1 MLHVTMLHAII
12 KVFYIH
18 QNNPTSPIP
27 QHIKAFS
34 KNPLAF
40 STIGAGKHIAEEIS
54 LHKCNIVTL

>member
-1 MLHVTMLHAII
+1 MYHYVTCYN
-12 KVFYIH
+12 F
-18 QNNPTSPIP
+18 PSSPIP
-27 QHIKAFS
+27 QNIKAFF